1 MNFDQAFDVLIGHE
15 GDYSDD
21 PADPGGP
28 TRYGITEDV
37 ARQEGYHGDMQ
48 RLPLELAK
56 RIYRERYWNPVRA
69 DELPAKIR
77 YLVFDAAVNSG
88 PGQSIRWLQRAVG
101 ATVDGKIGPQTLNAV
116 SAVNAEFLYR
126 KLLGQRLRLMTD
138 LTIWQRFGRGWA
150 RRIAD
155 LLES

>member
-1 MNFDQAFDVLIGHE
+1 MNFDQALDVLLGHE
-15 GDYSDD
+15 GDYSDN
-21 PADPGGP
+21 AFDPGRK
-28 TRYGITEDV
+28 TRYGITEAV
-37 ARQEGYHGDMQ
+37 ARQEGYQGDMRQ
-48 RLPLELAK
+48 LPLELAK

-116 SAVNAEFLYR
+116 SSVNSEYLYR

-138 LTIWQRFGRGWA
+138 LTIWQEFGRGWA

-155 LLES
+155 LLEA